1 MVTSLRKRVT
11 VSPRVK
17 NFMDKLRAFRLAPNV
32 EKSLLNK
39 VKRGEITPATVIR
52 QLTQNQIKK
61 RDEKKER
68 AKKVRFAA
76 VLNKNTK
83 PKIKAN
89 PNPKEYALNRI
100 AQLRKSETTN
110 RGKAAAVMM
119 SGVIRDHSKI
129 KVQSMIK
136 NDEQF
141 KKLIKSVHNQVTQST
156 QLVEVGKKNIKLSGY
171 DIHDLLLMFWLDMG
185 HDKLLGAEY
194 KNKFSNFIKGPHV
207 KIILKSERT
216 PPKVN
221 QNSKLAIKLKSHGI
235 IKFVGKN
242 DIKPGGDIENKFKK
256 HLHTIWNTENPIII
270 RKGDISK
277 GIHNYAKNK
286 SKPIYVSLDS
296 EGSGN
301 NLSTFMR
308 ATRHKPT
315 GSKYFE
321 YYLKR
326 LITVANLLDPGR
338 GAAVTEGGHGKAQ
351 GLINAISAKLLPNN
365 KNRAPKAPFK
375 FNYQEFSFKFADDF
389 NINII
394 NRGASFVCKLND
406 IDLNVGV
413 KVADAIKSKDPR
425 IHISK
430 TFGDFLQILT
440 NATLYNQ
447 GKNVVGATL
456 DGMFVGM
463 VGFIHEDVFK
473 IKPRII
479 VDDTNT
485 VGNAEGKGI
494 IIHGLNDQF
503 NFNVHSPNNSRAET
517 FNGNGANGNS
527 PPSVRK
533 KTSPNNSRTETLNG
547 NGANRNL
554 PPPVRKKT
562 APKRKRSPQNNNNN
576 DGSKYKRL
584 TARDIKNIKMARE
597 ARRLGI
603 FPS

>member
-1 MVTSLRKRVT
+1 MVTSLRQRVT

-83 PKIKAN
+83 PKTKSKLN

-136 NDEQF
+136 SDEQF

-156 QLVEVGKKNIKLSGY
+156 QLVEVGNKNIKLSGY

-185 HDKLLGAEY
+185 HDKLLGAKY

-207 KIILKSERT
+207 KIILKSGRT

-221 QNSKLAIKLKSHGI
+221 QNSKLAIKLERHKI

-256 HLHTIWNTENPIII
+256 HLHTIWNAENPIII

-315 GSKYFE
+315 RSKYFE

-338 GAAVTEGGHGKAQ
+338 GAAVTEGGHGRAQ

-440 NATLYNQ
+440 NATLYKQ
-447 GKNVVGATL
+447 GKNVIGATL

-494 IIHGLNDQF
+494 MIHGLNDQF
-503 NFNVHSPNNSRAET
+503 NLNVNSPNNSRAET
-517 FNGNGANGNS
+517 FNGNGAKVNS
-527 PPSVRK
+527 PS
-533 KTSPNNSRTETLNG
+533 
-547 NGANRNL
+547 
-554 PPPVRKKT
+554 PVRNKT
-562 APKRKRSPQNNNNN
+562 APKRKRSPQNNNN
-576 DGSKYKRL
+576 DKSKYRRL
-584 TARDIKNIKMARE
+584 TARDIKNLKTVRE

-603 FPS
+603 LPP